1 MDNDLFSIGDV
12 ARASG
17 LSVSALR
24 FYDRVGV
31 LSPVMVDSN
40 TAYRWYSPAQL
51 RSAELIAE
59 LRRIGLPLP
68 EVTTVLAHHGD
79 GRVLRDV
86 LGEHVVRLEQ
96 GLVAAK
102 TVIGKIEQRW
112 DADAGVQ
119 SHRFSVESHELRRA
133 LYSVRFAVGTDEE
146 FPNLHG
152 ILMQVRQGQL
162 QLISTD
168 RHRAA
173 FYALDIC
180 SDSQDFKL
188 VLAGSG
194 LDALLNLLQ
203 DDGTACLT
211 KTSEL
216 TISVR
221 EKTINLP
228 LLDDDFPDL
237 TEKVQASSRAVR
249 ANVKKQWFR
258 SVLGNYSTVEQR
270 LLEIG
275 PSGQLL
281 VKLDNGAPDDDALL
295 LNAGFLADALESAVG
310 EILSLEVNG
319 PVAPLAIRSIDN
331 PHSFSVIMP
340 ILRDKQ

>member
-31 LSPVMVDSN
+31 LSPVKVDPQ
-40 TAYRWYSPAQL
+40 TAYRWYSPDQL
-51 RSAELIAE
+51 RSAGLIAE
-59 LRRIGLPLP
+59 LRRVGLPLP
-68 EVTTVLAHHGD
+68 EVTTVLAHRGD
-79 GRVLRDV
+79 GRVLREV

-96 GLVAAK
+96 GLAAAK

-112 DADAGVQ
+112 DAGAGMQ
-119 SHRFSVESHELRRA
+119 ADGFSVESHELRRA
-133 LYSVRFAVGTDEE
+133 LSSVRFAVGTDAG

-152 ILMQVRQGQL
+152 ILMQVGNGQL
-162 QLISTD
+162 QLTSTD

-173 FYALDIC
+173 FYTLDIC
-180 SDSQDFKL
+180 SDSPDFNV
-188 VLAGSG
+188 VLADSG

-203 DDGTACLT
+203 DEGTACLT
-211 KTSEL
+211 KTSEVN
-216 TISVR
+216 ISVG

-237 TEKVQASSRAVR
+237 TEKVQSSARAVK
-249 ANVKKQWFR
+249 ANVKRQWLR
-258 SVLGNYSTVEQR
+258 SALGQDSPGEQR

-275 PSGQLL
+275 PAGQLL
-281 VKLDNGAPDDDALL
+281 VKPDNGVYGDDALL
-295 LNAGFLADALESAVG
+295 LNAGFLADALDYAVG
-310 EILSLEVNG
+310 ETLSLEVNG